1 MIRSVAA
8 VAAGFATMVILVMMG
23 TFAWV
28 AVMVPGGMAAMRQN
42 PDMANMKPSV
52 GYLAMNL
59 TLSFVAALLA
69 GWITTRVASGG
80 PVGHLVALACLVLVM
95 SVVSAMGPGSGQ
107 QPGWYKV
114 AIPLIGLA
122 GLAMSAWLATG
133 RAAA

>member
-8 VAAGFATMVILVMMG
+8 VAAGFATMVILVMIG

-42 PDMANMKPSV
+42 PDMAKMKPSV

-59 TLSFVAALLA
+59 TLSFVAAALA
-69 GWITTRVASGG
+69 GWITTRIVPGA
-80 PVGHLVALACLVLVM
+80 PLGHLVVLGCLVLVM
-95 SVVSAMGPGSGQ
+95 GGVSAMGPGSGQ

-114 AIPLIGLA
+114 VIPLVGLA
-122 GLAMSAWLATG
+122 GIAASAWLVPG
-133 RAAA
+133 AAVS